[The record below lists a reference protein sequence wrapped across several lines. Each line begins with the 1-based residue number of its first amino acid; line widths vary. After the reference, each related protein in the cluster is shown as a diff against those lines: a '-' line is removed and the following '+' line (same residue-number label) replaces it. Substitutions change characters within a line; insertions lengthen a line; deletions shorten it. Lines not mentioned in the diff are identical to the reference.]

1 MHRDFFQGQ
10 TDRDLFYWPEHL
22 EKLGCPSKKKK
33 KKLEVQ
39 LGFAHK
45 AEFTF
50 EEFSAISKA

>member
-10 TDRDLFYWPEHL
+10 TDRALFYWPEHL
-22 EKLGCPSKKKK
+22 KKLGSPSK

-50 EEFSAISKA
+50 EEFSAISRV